1 MSYLKYLLEVPQNF
15 ESRSEQLCIELTE
28 VTVVIYLQN
37 RTTRKTNAMDM
48 KYYIPFSKLWQIDG
62 RSFKLFCTN
71 YRTT

>member
-15 ESRSEQLCIELTE
+15 ESRSEQLCMELTE

-48 KYYIPFSKLWQIDG
+48 KYYIPFSKL
-62 RSFKLFCTN
+62 
-71 YRTT
+71 